1 MKVESLNEQLNV
13 EGANQ
18 DEATFKPQ
26 PDFQRVALVIQY
38 LGTHFYGW
46 QRQPHHRSVQ
56 EEIEKVLSTVQGR
69 PVTLHA
75 AGRTDTGVHAA
86 AQVAHFNAT
95 GPIPAERWAA
105 VLNSRL
111 PEDILIRASASVEP
125 DWHARFSA
133 RWRRYRYTIYTDARP
148 NLFVRPF
155 SWHYYQAPLD
165 ESLIQAALTPLI
177 GKHHLAAFHRAN
189 SGRSHSWVD
198 VQAVE
203 CHRNGPFIHIEIQA
217 NGFLYGMVRLLV
229 GMLVQVGNRERS
241 PEDFTELWV
250 NQRREEVKHSAPA
263 KGLCLLRVG
272 YPDSPFPPEIWFDT
286 QPKFFLPSVVT
297 AECCF
302 H

>member
-1 MKVESLNEQLNV
+1 MQSPQLT
-13 EGANQ
+13 E
-18 DEATFKPQ
+18 
-26 PDFQRVALVIQY
+26 QRVALVIQY

-56 EEIEKVLSTVQGR
+56 EDIETVLCSVEHR

-86 AQVAHFNAT
+86 AQVAHFNT
-95 GPIPAERWAA
+95 TSPIPAHRWAA

-111 PEDILIRASASVEP
+111 PEDILIRASTAVAP

-133 RWRRYRYTIYTDARP
+133 SWRRYRYTIYTDARP

-155 SWHYYQAPLD
+155 SWHYYYAPLD
-165 ESLIQAALTPLI
+165 ESLIQDALTPLI

-198 VQAVE
+198 VQAAE
-203 CHRNGPFIHIEIQA
+203 CYRNDPFIHIEIQA

-229 GMLVQVGNRERS
+229 GMLVQVGRGELH
-241 PEDFTELWV
+241 PKHFTELWV
-250 NQRREEVKHSAPA
+250 NQRREEVKYAAPA

-272 YPDSPFPPEIWFDT
+272 YPDSPFPPEVWFDT
-286 QPKFFLPSVVT
+286 QPKFLLPQLT
-297 AECCF
+297 G
-302 H
+302 

>member
-1 MKVESLNEQLNV
+1 MQSPQL
-13 EGANQ
+13 
-18 DEATFKPQ
+18 TK
-26 PDFQRVALVIQY
+26 QRIALVIQY

-46 QRQPHHRSVQ
+46 QRQPNHRSVQ
-56 EEIEKVLSTVQGR
+56 EEIEKVISAVEQR

-95 GPIPAERWAA
+95 GPIPATRWAA

-111 PEDILIRASASVEP
+111 PEDILIRASTLVAP
-125 DWHARFSA
+125 NWHARFSA
-133 RWRRYRYTIYTDARP
+133 SWRRYRYTLYTDNRP

-155 SWHYYQAPLD
+155 SWHYYHAPLD
-165 ESLIQAALTPLI
+165 ESLIQEALTPLM

-203 CHRNGPFIHIEIQA
+203 CYRNGSFIHIEIQA

-229 GMLVQVGNRERS
+229 GMLVQVGTGELHPNS
-241 PEDFTELWV
+241 FTELWV
-250 NQRREEVKHSAPA
+250 NQRREAVKYAAPA
-263 KGLCLLRVG
+263 RGLCLLRVG
-272 YPDSPFPPEIWFDT
+272 YPNSPFPPEVWFDT
-286 QPKFFLPSVVT
+286 QPKFLLPTNTPS
-297 AECCF
+297 EYCLN
-302 H
+302 

>member
-1 MKVESLNEQLNV
+1 MQSPQL
-13 EGANQ
+13 
-18 DEATFKPQ
+18 TK
-26 PDFQRVALVIQY
+26 QRIALVIQY

-46 QRQPHHRSVQ
+46 QRQPNHRSVQ
-56 EEIEKVLSTVQGR
+56 EEIEKVISAVEQR

-95 GPIPAERWAA
+95 GPIPATRWAA

-111 PEDILIRASASVEP
+111 PEDILIRASTLVAP
-125 DWHARFSA
+125 NWHARFSA
-133 RWRRYRYTIYTDARP
+133 SWRRYRYTLYTDNRP

-155 SWHYYQAPLD
+155 SWHYYHAPLD
-165 ESLIQAALTPLI
+165 ESLIQEALTPLM

-203 CHRNGPFIHIEIQA
+203 CYRNGSFIHIEIQA

-229 GMLVQVGNRERS
+229 GMLVQVGTGELHPNS
-241 PEDFTELWV
+241 FTELWV
-250 NQRREEVKHSAPA
+250 NQRREAVKYAAPA

-272 YPDSPFPPEIWFDT
+272 YPDSPFPPEVWFDT
-286 QPKFFLPSVVT
+286 QPKFLLPT
-297 AECCF
+297 NTPTEYCLN
-302 H
+302 

>member
-1 MKVESLNEQLNV
+1 MQSPQL
-13 EGANQ
+13 
-18 DEATFKPQ
+18 TK
-26 PDFQRVALVIQY
+26 QRIALVIQY

-46 QRQPHHRSVQ
+46 QRQPNHRSVQ
-56 EEIEKVLSTVQGR
+56 EEIEKVISAVEQR

-95 GPIPAERWAA
+95 GPIPATRWAA

-111 PEDILIRASASVEP
+111 PEDILIRASALVSP
-125 DWHARFSA
+125 NWHARFSA
-133 RWRRYRYTIYTDARP
+133 RWRRYRYTLYTDNRP

-155 SWHYYQAPLD
+155 SWHYYHAPLD
-165 ESLIQAALTPLI
+165 ESLIQEALTPLM

-203 CHRNGPFIHIEIQA
+203 CYRNGSFIHIEIQA

-229 GMLVQVGNRERS
+229 GMLVQVGTGELHPNS
-241 PEDFTELWV
+241 FTELWV
-250 NQRREEVKHSAPA
+250 NQRREAVKYAAPA
-263 KGLCLLRVG
+263 RGLCLLRVG
-272 YPDSPFPPEIWFDT
+272 YPNSPFPPEVWFDT
-286 QPKFFLPSVVT
+286 QPKFLLPTNTPS
-297 AECCF
+297 EYCLN
-302 H
+302 